1 MPKRSFQKI
10 SNRYGTDTVLF
21 LARLEPHEIS
31 VIQLDLSSV
40 LNEQNAFV
48 IGNEFGENSERS
60 GLSRAG
66 TAANEDVLS
75 GEDVIFEA
83 VGEGL
88 IQRPCLC

>member
-48 IGNEFGENSERS
+48 IGNELGENSERG